1 MRNGLWS
8 IVVGGLVGALLGAAP
23 VGAQP
28 FLGGLPECVRQLNT
42 CNADLGNCQADL
54 AECQVFPGDGV
65 DSPALSY
72 TDNMD
77 GTFTDNNTQLM
88 WEKKVAGGSSGCP
101 TDSANLHGVDSTCT
115 WAQATGVW
123 IAAINADNLGGHND
137 WRVPNVKELLSIVDY
152 SRRNPATSVP
162 GSTAM
167 VFYWSSTNSAGS
179 SSGAWVVEGF
189 SGFTFAGTKNES
201 RYVRAVRGG
210 R

>member
-1 MRNGLWS
+1 MHMKNGWWNIL
-8 IVVGGLVGALLGAAP
+8 VGGVVGALLWAAP

-28 FLGGLPECVRQLNT
+28 FPGGLPACVRELNT
-42 CNADLGNCQADL
+42 CNTNLQTCQTDL

-65 DSPALSY
+65 DGPALSY
-72 TDNMD
+72 TDNGD
-77 GTFTDNNTQLM
+77 TFTDNNTLLE
-88 WEKKVAGGSSGCP
+88 WEKKVTGGGGSGTCL
-101 TDSANLHGVDSTCT
+101 TNLHGVDSTCT
-115 WAQATGVW
+115 WAQATGAW
-123 IAAINADNLGGHND
+123 IAAINASNLGGHND
-137 WRVPNVKELLSIVDY
+137 WRVPNIKELQSIMDY